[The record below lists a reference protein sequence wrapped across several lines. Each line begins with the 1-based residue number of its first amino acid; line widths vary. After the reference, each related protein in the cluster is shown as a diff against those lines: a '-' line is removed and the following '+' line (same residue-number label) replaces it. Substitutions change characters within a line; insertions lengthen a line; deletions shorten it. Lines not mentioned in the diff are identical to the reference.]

1 MGCFIM
7 ISLNNIEVDK
17 EYKISSLKVDKT
29 ILKRFLD
36 IGLIPGT
43 KIKKVLIS
51 PFKGISAYLIMD
63 SIIAIRDKDVTG
75 VIVSYE

>member
-1 MGCFIM
+1 M
-7 ISLNNIEVDK
+7 ISLNNIDMDK
-17 EYKISSLKVDKT
+17 EYKILSLKVKKN
-29 ILKRFLD
+29 ILRRFLD

-63 SIIAIRDKDVTG
+63 SIIAIRDKDVVG

>member
-17 EYKISSLKVDKT
+17 EYKISSLRVDKT

>member
-7 ISLNNIEVDK
+7 ISLNNIDIDK
-17 EYKISSLKVDKT
+17 AYKIVSLKVNKN

-36 IGLIPGT
+36 VGLIPGS
-43 KIKKVLIS
+43 IVRKVLIS

-63 SIIAIRDKDVTG
+63 SIIAIRDKDLTG
-75 VIVSYE
+75 VLVSCE

>member
-1 MGCFIM
+1 MGCFIV
-7 ISLNNIEVDK
+7 ISLNNIEIDK
-17 EYKISSLKVDKT
+17 EYKIVSLKVNKN

-51 PFKGISAYLIMD
+51 PFKGISAYSIMD
-63 SIIAIRDKDVTG
+63 SIIAIRDKDVIG

>member
-7 ISLNNIEVDK
+7 ISLNNIKVGK
-17 EYKISSLKVDKT
+17 EYKVSSLKVNKN
-29 ILKRFLD
+29 ILRRFLD
-36 IGLIPGT
+36 IGLIPGAR
-43 KIKKVLIS
+43 IKKVLIS

-75 VIVSYE
+75 VIVEYV